1 MSWWQRFLA
10 AWRWAARLA
19 GPFAR
24 TAGRFRRWRQDVRRR
39 KQRRSLHARL
49 LRAWVRVHELRSY
62 VERDRRAEWRERDRL
77 VRQVDELRARLAEFE
92 GLLRA
97 YLQGQALIEAD
108 RLASAAARAREAA
121 ASGFGGLE
129 AQEMPPRNP
138 HEPEAENPAHIPTAA
153 R

>member
-1 MSWWQRFLA
+1 MGLGDRVRA
-10 AWRWAARLA
+10 GWRWAVRLA
-19 GPFAR
+19 GPA
-24 TAGRFRRWRQDVRRR
+24 AWAIGRISQWRRQVRRR

-121 ASGFGGLE
+121 ASGFGELE
-129 AQEMPPRNP
+129 AQEMAPRNP
-138 HEPEAENPAHIPTAA
+138 HEPEAENPAQIPTAA

>member
-1 MSWWQRFLA
+1 MNLRQCLGA
-10 AWRWAARLA
+10 AWRWSVRLVGPAARA
-19 GPFAR
+19 I
-24 TAGRFRRWRQDVRRR
+24 GRFRQWRQQVRRR

-49 LRAWVRVHELRSY
+49 LRSWVRVHELRSY

-92 GLLRA
+92 ALLRA

-129 AQEMPPRNP
+129 ADPNSGTNP
-138 HEPEAENPAHIPTAA
+138 Q
-153 R
+153 